1 MTVLAE
7 AGCTVPEIASF
18 TGHSL
23 KHVASILEKYLP
35 MTKGQA
41 LSAAHKLA
49 NHLRT
54 KYPGNRLQTVVD
66 SATPTEEEKA
76 RNILKTLERAK
87 GIEPSSLSLGS

>member
-1 MTVLAE
+1 MIFAGTAVTVLAE

-35 MTKGQA
+35 ATKGQA
-41 LSAAHKLA
+41 LNAAAKLA

-54 KYPGNRLQTVVD
+54 NLQTVCKLWAKTAD
-66 SATPTEEEKA
+66 GSEGQSA
-76 RNILKTLERAK
+76 
-87 GIEPSSLSLGS
+87 